1 MPKENYRLDILRSKI
16 DAIDEKI
23 IALLGQRA
31 GLSIKVGEVKKEFG
45 LPVFNSEREASLLER
60 ITDFNSR
67 DLPKITPDGAE
78 ISPLPKEHLLAV
90 YKEILSSSRALQEDM
105 SIAYL
110 GPEGTFSHI
119 AAVDYLGESFHYVSK
134 SDITEVFEAVE
145 RETCRYGV
153 VPFENSAYGTVIQ
166 SLDMFIRHNV
176 YIHAEWENRITLSL
190 MSKEKELSGIKAVY
204 SHRQPLG
211 QAANWLAKNLPGV
224 KQTAMESTA
233 QAAAKAL
240 NEEGAAVIGHYSL
253 AARYDLNFLAR
264 DVEDIA
270 DNRTRFF
277 LVSSKPPV
285 NTGADKSSL
294 VFAVANRPGG
304 LRGVIEIFH
313 DKGINISKLE
323 SRPMRAGAWEYLFF
337 MDVEC
342 CILDEGFSDTLEK
355 LSGYSLM
362 LRVLGVY
369 RAYRRV

>member
-1 MPKENYRLDILRSKI
+1 LRSKI

-23 IALLGQRA
+23 IALLGERA
-31 GLSIKVGEVKKEFG
+31 ALSVKVGEVKKEAG
-45 LPVFNSEREASLLER
+45 LPVFNPEREASLLER
-60 ITDFNSR
+60 IAEFNSR
-67 DLPKITPDGAE
+67 DLPKFTSGGAE

-90 YKEILSSSRALQEDM
+90 YKEILSSSRALQEDI

-119 AAVDYLGESFHYVSK
+119 AALDYLGESFHYIAK
-134 SDITEVFEAVE
+134 SDITGVFEAVE
-145 RETCRYGV
+145 REACRYGV

-176 YIHAEWENRITLSL
+176 YIHAEWESRITLSL
-190 MSKEKELSGIKAVY
+190 MSRGKELSEVKTVY

-224 KQTAMESTA
+224 EQTAVESTA

-253 AARYDLNFLAR
+253 AARYNLNILAR
-264 DVEDIA
+264 DVEDVA

-285 NTGADKSSL
+285 SAGADKSSL
-294 VFAVANRPGG
+294 VFAVANKPGG
-304 LRGVIEIFH
+304 LKGVIEIFH
-313 DKGINISKLE
+313 DEGINISKLE

-342 CILDEGFSDTLEK
+342 CILDEEFSGTLER
-355 LSGYSLM
+355 LSGYCLM

-369 RAYRRV
+369 RAYKRA